1 MPVRPIRAVV
11 FDVGGTLL
19 TFRATPL
26 ANRRYIAKTT
36 ALLEEHG
43 ITVQREAEELLSI
56 IDAGAKRYKRFS
68 EEELKELDPDTIWG
82 SFILAELGLPKER
95 FTGLGEPLSFLYDRE
110 KREITPRPELR
121 ETLDALKARGIRL
134 AIISNV
140 MSTGF
145 IPWFLR
151 ENGLEDFFEEIQMS
165 SLSHIR
171 KPNPEMFD
179 RCLDALKLTNRDVLY
194 VGDTLSRDVRGARAA
209 HWPVVQIDNPAVYHR
224 DAAFV
229 GQVEPDARITD
240 LRELLALLDRWPSG
254 CRELETTV

>member
-1 MPVRPIRAVV
+1 MPDRPIRAVV

-19 TFRATPL
+19 TFQATPE
-26 ANRRYIAKTT
+26 ADRRYIAGTM

-43 ITVQREAEELLSI
+43 IAVHREAAELLSI
-56 IDAGAKRYKRFS
+56 IEAGAKRYKRFS
-68 EEELKELDPDTIWG
+68 EMELKELDPDTIWG
-82 SFILAELGLPKER
+82 SFILEELGFPKER
-95 FTGLGEPLSFLYDRE
+95 FVGLGEPLSFLYDRE
-110 KREITPRPELR
+110 KREIAPRPELR
-121 ETLDALKARGIRL
+121 ETLEALRARGIRL

-140 MSTGF
+140 MSTSF

-151 ENGLEDFFEEIQMS
+151 ENGVEEFFEEIQMS
-165 SLSHIR
+165 SLSHVR

-179 RCLDALKLTNRDVLY
+179 RCLNALKLTNLDVLY

-240 LRELLALLDRWPSG
+240 LRELLTLVDSWPS
-254 CRELETTV
+254 R